1 MKKLKLLNKY
11 SYLHSINGSL
21 IEAELDDVSVGE
33 VCEIYASWQAN
44 ERIARAQVVG
54 FRNGKTLLNLIGS
67 SVGLTRTAVLKP
79 TGEQLTIQISDA
91 FLGSVLNA
99 SGQIMERFVPDT
111 PGERGNLRLIDELP
125 PSYQERRVINT
136 PLETR
141 IRVIDGVLTCGIG
154 QRVGIFASAGC
165 GKTVLMHMLVNN
177 TEADVFVIGLIGER
191 GREVTECAESLKK
204 SVNAAKCV
212 LVYATSDFSSVDRC
226 NAALMATTVAEYFRD
241 RGKRVVLFIDSMTR
255 YARALRDMKLA
266 AGEPTCQTWL
276 SCFCF

>member
-154 QRVGIFASAGC
+154 QRVGIFEFTFIFLLIMRLMSLPLSFILLSQYPTLC
-165 GKTVLMHMLVNN
+165 CNIIVLGFM
-177 TEADVFVIGLIGER
+177 
-191 GREVTECAESLKK
+191 ES
-204 SVNAAKCV
+204 VGDN
-212 LVYATSDFSSVDRC
+212 
-226 NAALMATTVAEYFRD
+226 
-241 RGKRVVLFIDSMTR
+241 RV
-255 YARALRDMKLA
+255 
-266 AGEPTCQTWL
+266 
-276 SCFCF
+276 

>member
-1 MKKLKLLNKY
+1 MEHAGMKRLKLLNKY

-99 SGQIMERFVPDT
+99 SGQIMERFVPNP

-177 TEADVFVIGLIGER
+177 TEADVFVIGKLMIVFSWVVNISWQSSWLDWRTWKGSYGMR
-191 GREVTECAESLKK
+191 GIAEKIS
-204 SVNAAKCV
+204 KC
-212 LVYATSDFSSVDRC
+212 SK
-226 NAALMATTVAEYFRD
+226 M
-241 RGKRVVLFIDSMTR
+241 
-255 YARALRDMKLA
+255 
-266 AGEPTCQTWL
+266 
-276 SCFCF
+276 CFGLCHL

>member
-33 VCEIYASWQAN
+33 VCEIYASRQAN

-111 PGERGNLRLIDELP
+111 P
-125 PSYQERRVINT
+125 
-136 PLETR
+136 
-141 IRVIDGVLTCGIG
+141 
-154 QRVGIFASAGC
+154 A
-165 GKTVLMHMLVNN
+165 
-177 TEADVFVIGLIGER
+177 IGEI
-191 GREVTECAESLKK
+191 
-204 SVNAAKCV
+204 
-212 LVYATSDFSSVDRC
+212 YA
-226 NAALMATTVAEYFRD
+226 
-241 RGKRVVLFIDSMTR
+241 
-255 YARALRDMKLA
+255 
-266 AGEPTCQTWL
+266 
-276 SCFCF
+276 

>member
-91 FLGSVLNA
+91 FLGSVFKCFWSNYGKVCPGH
-99 SGQIMERFVPDT
+99 SRRKGKFTPD
-111 PGERGNLRLIDELP
+111 
-125 PSYQERRVINT
+125 
-136 PLETR
+136 
-141 IRVIDGVLTCGIG
+141 
-154 QRVGIFASAGC
+154 
-165 GKTVLMHMLVNN
+165 
-177 TEADVFVIGLIGER
+177 
-191 GREVTECAESLKK
+191 
-204 SVNAAKCV
+204 
-212 LVYATSDFSSVDRC
+212 
-226 NAALMATTVAEYFRD
+226 
-241 RGKRVVLFIDSMTR
+241 
-255 YARALRDMKLA
+255 
-266 AGEPTCQTWL
+266 
-276 SCFCF
+276 